1 MGLRGWF
8 ERLLGPVTRTASAL
22 ALAFAFFVLLS
33 SGATAAEVQ
42 VVVVQPADQLAW
54 RFDPANLTI
63 STGTTVTWV
72 NQGTT
77 PVTVTSPD
85 GLFDSEQIGPNASF
99 SATFYTPGTFRYF
112 CVPYPHMKGTVV
124 VTP

>member
-8 ERLLGPVTRTASAL
+8 ERLLGPVARTASAL
-22 ALAFAFFVLLS
+22 TLACALFALLS
-33 SGATAAEVQ
+33 SGVTAAEIQ
-42 VVVVQPADQLAW
+42 VVVMQPTDQIAW
-54 RFDPANLTI
+54 RYDPANLTV
-63 STGTTVTWV
+63 TRGTTVTWI

-77 PVTVTSPD
+77 TVTVTSPD
-85 GLFDSEQIGPNASF
+85 GLFDSEQIPPNASF
-99 SATFYTPGTFRYF
+99 SATFYAPGTYRYF